1 MLRRLVLAA
10 GGVRVNLQ
18 LHGRGRRERLPPA
31 RRAGLPRGEPS
42 VNAPRVEAVAAAR
55 QHADAV
61 TLRELGEAD
70 GALRRAAA
78 GEPIEPAGRADD
90 RRDLLR
96 DGASRL
102 LPGYPGASLRRR
114 LVAVIP
120 GRLLAVAHAPRDAE
134 RAPGDRVEH
143 EPDDEHAE
151 EEGQDRD
158 HRRVQRAERCRTTR
172 RRPPPPTPP
181 CRSTEASWHAAAA
194 VRRPCLGSSLQFL
207 RVKLQEETNVRTCTV
222 ENVGLVGEE
231 FSRRTA
237 RVAVYIGR

>member
-1 MLRRLVLAA
+1 MFTVFPTTDSLLYSWVTLVLRRLVLAA

-90 RRDLLR
+90 RGDLLR

-172 RRPPPPTPP
+172 RR
-181 CRSTEASWHAAAA
+181 RRAAFQHAPSRTRRRAGGRRRRHHPA
-194 VRRPCLGSSLQFL
+194 VRQKPPGMLLQLFD
-207 RVKLQEETNVRTCTV
+207 VHV
-222 ENVGLVGEE
+222 LVAH
-231 FSRRTA
+231 FNSF
-237 RVAVYIGR
+237 V

>member
-1 MLRRLVLAA
+1 MHVRERERAGALRHRCPAAAAVAGAGGLRWLWRRLCRVGGAARRRGVGGGGGDCRRRRREDDDGAAA
-10 GGVRVNLQ
+10 GG
-18 LHGRGRRERLPPA
+18 
-31 RRAGLPRGEPS
+31 AGGGGHEPD
-42 VNAPRVEAVAAAR
+42 VDAGGVEAVAAR
-55 QHADAV
+55 REHADLVAA
-61 TLRELGEAD
+61 RELGEAD

-90 RRDLLR
+90 RGDLLR

-172 RRPPPPTPP
+172 RRRRHHP
-181 CRSTEASWHAAAA
+181 A
-194 VRRPCLGSSLQFL
+194 VRQKPPGMLLQLFD
-207 RVKLQEETNVRTCTV
+207 VHV
-222 ENVGLVGEE
+222 LVAH
-231 FSRRTA
+231 FNSF
-237 RVAVYIGR
+237 V